1 MTLNTKTKTF
11 IKTAFASLAIYG
23 GVSMTTLG
31 AAGIVH
37 AAEPAVAVTMV
48 KGAQSGSFEKST
60 FKIKGDWQIIQE
72 NGQTIF
78 RVSEDFKT
86 KNGPDLKLFLSPE
99 AVGDVTGS
107 TATNGA
113 VRLGVLKSN
122 KGSQDYIIP
131 ANIDLSQ
138 FGSILIHCEAYSK
151 LWGGANL

>member
-1 MTLNTKTKTF
+1 MTLNTRTRTL
-11 IKTAFASLAIYG
+11 IKTAFASLALYG

-31 AAGIVH
+31 AAGIAH
-37 AAEPAVAVTMV
+37 AAEPTVAVAMV
-48 KGAQSGSFEKST
+48 ETAQTGGFEKST
-60 FKIKGDWQIIQE
+60 FKIRGDWQILEE

-86 KNGPDLKLFLSPE
+86 KNGPDLKLFLSPK

-113 VRLGVLKSN
+113 VRLGVLMSN

-138 FGSILIHCEAYSK
+138 FNSILIHCEAYSK